1 MVITGKNIAEIAIN
15 QSGDRKQTGLPNKFL
30 QSSKNNKTGNLSEA
44 DMKGNKQDWKEQEFA
59 NEEIEESEEI
69 ALISSDGKTSS
80 ILVEDE
86 GKLVS
91 LQEIDS
97 SLMRIGKMLHNNN
110 F

>member
-1 MVITGKNIAEIAIN
+1 
-15 QSGDRKQTGLPNKFL
+15 GLPNKFL